1 MFIKKQIPSLRKLC
15 TIYED
20 VLESYLDE
28 TDVDSYF
35 YHKILDFALID
46 NRNCRVSKGSNK
58 KNFPFKLF
66 QFCSLKNQQKF
77 NLEEEVSVSSKK
89 LAAILN
95 IVRQFLEQYDKT
107 VNVPPLYPS
116 PKPNQ
121 EIGFIL
127 YKDELF
133 AH

>member
-1 MFIKKQIPSLRKLC
+1 MSIKKQFPSLRKLC

-20 VLESYLDE
+20 VLKSYLDE

-35 YHKILDFALID
+35 YHKILDFALIN

-58 KNFPFKLF
+58 KTFPSKLF
-66 QFCSLKNQQKF
+66 QFCSLKNQQRF
-77 NLEEEVSVSSKK
+77 NLEEEVLVSSKK

-95 IVRQFLEQYDKT
+95 TVRQFLEQYDKT
-107 VNVPPLYPS
+107 IKFPPLYPS

-121 EIGFIL
+121 EIGFVL

-133 AH
+133 AY